1 MGIMPVFP
9 GNPRQKW
16 QFAVLVGGMEL
27 AYFQSAQIPECSVE
41 QDTFN
46 PAGSIRPTKFAGR
59 LSYGDCTLAK
69 GMASEYADMSAWS
82 WLTQAANA
90 RTGNA
95 GLPVEYKRDVEIVH
109 VDKKG
114 IPVQRWILHGAYCS
128 KIEWEQ
134 NEGSTDHIVE
144 TLTLS
149 VDWVEE
155 SA

>member
-1 MGIMPVFP
+1 MGVMPNFP

-16 QFAVLVGGMEL
+16 QFQVLVDGMPV
-27 AYFQSAQIPECSVE
+27 AWFQAATLPTVGVE

-59 LSYGDCTLAK
+59 LTYGDATLAK
-69 GMASEYADMSAWS
+69 GMPSENADMAAFN

-90 RTGNA
+90 MTGDA
-95 GLPVEYKRDVEIVH
+95 GNPAEYKRDVEIVH
-109 VDKKG
+109 LDKKG
-114 IPVQRWILHGAYCS
+114 VVVQSWILHGAYCS
-128 KIEWEQ
+128 QVEWEQ
-134 NEGSTDHIVE
+134 NEGSSDHEVE

-155 SA
+155 Q